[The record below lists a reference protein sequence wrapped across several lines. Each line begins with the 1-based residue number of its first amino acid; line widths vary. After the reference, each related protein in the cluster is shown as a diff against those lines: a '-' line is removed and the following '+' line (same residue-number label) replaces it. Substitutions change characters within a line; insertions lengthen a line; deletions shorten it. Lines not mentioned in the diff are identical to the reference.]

1 MKSDE
6 EIRKIAEELI
16 PYNPYNETFF
26 TGHRAAEI
34 AGFVKGYKKAL
45 KDLEEKDKKNQ
56 LVFYRSWK
64 STTKKLVKS

>member
-45 KDLEEKDKKNQ
+45 KDLEEKDKKT
-56 LVFYRSWK
+56 S
-64 STTKKLVKS
+64 